1 MRLPSM
7 PSLRQSKPRALPSPV
22 RRSRRIPAKPP
33 SHISSRSK
41 EVLSPIPR
49 CASSWPI
56 DPSAPANG
64 GREEPLHR
72 RADGHLPAG
81 AHFSSSDP
89 RVGTRGFSYFKTPL
103 RFWEHSLSCGAR
115 SELTFLPLVGIPT
128 RGSVV
133 PEPVSLSRD
142 LRRNLCSQTRRHGHP
157 ICLVPGVGA
166 GRGRS
171 QAGSGG
177 TRRRKGGAADE
188 LTSNEFALLQDRMRN
203 VGRLKLISR
212 WGGAPWAARFG
223 SGKSNRFRRSLARAS
238 LLRTGE
244 DGIVRVQQKLMG
256 SDGCG

>member
-1 MRLPSM
+1 MRLQ
-7 PSLRQSKPRALPSPV
+7 LA
-22 RRSRRIPAKPP
+22 
-33 SHISSRSK
+33 
-41 EVLSPIPR
+41 
-49 CASSWPI
+49 PI

-81 AHFSSSDP
+81 PHFSLSDP

-212 WGGAPWAARFG
+212 WGGAP
-223 SGKSNRFRRSLARAS
+223 
-238 LLRTGE
+238 
-244 DGIVRVQQKLMG
+244 
-256 SDGCG
+256 